1 MPGYY
6 IGIKPDKACR
16 SSMAIEH
23 GDAEKMVNVIATIQE
38 LKVIRAYL
46 KSVNRIS
53 KYRIKLRLWRNNSFN
68 AIDRNKSGDNGI
80 LYHNKNI
87 YISLKKLMAMVL
99 AKQQFFISTPSH
111 TYSEHL

>member
-1 MPGYY
+1 
-6 IGIKPDKACR
+6 
-16 SSMAIEH
+16 MAIEH

-46 KSVNRIS
+46 KSVNHIS
-53 KYRIKLRLWRNNSFN
+53 KYRIKLRQERNNSFN
-68 AIDRNKSGDNGI
+68 AIDTNKSGDDGI
-80 LYHNKNI
+80 LYRNKNI
-87 YISLKKLMAMVL
+87 YKSLKLMAMVL